1 MVASEDRLLLPSA
14 TLTLREGND
23 VQMRRLLA
31 GISVGVVIVS
41 PYGHTVQ
48 VWSNIIVTFD
58 CKLVAPS
65 VSVAVSIMCLEMS
78 RDDIFN
84 SCILYLVHM

>member
-1 MVASEDRLLLPSA
+1 MLISEDRLLLLSA

-23 VQMRRLLA
+23 VQIRRLFA
-31 GISVGVVIVS
+31 GISVGMVIVL

-48 VWSNIIVTFD
+48 VWSNVIVTFD

-65 VSVAVSIMCLEMS
+65 VSVAASVMYLEMS
-78 RDDIFN
+78 RDDIF
-84 SCILYLVHM
+84 